1 MAAAAALAVAGAALG
16 LAAWRSA
23 GPGPA
28 MPATPFVE
36 NRAREPGV
44 VTEQVHLVGRHR
56 GERQWE
62 LDAVR
67 IELPEADA
75 RIRFGRVSRG
85 VFYRGPEPLLW
96 FEGDGGSYDAPA
108 ARLYLRGAFRLRD
121 ARGDRLEASELLWD
135 GPRAQLSTNRPVRLQ
150 GEGLDLRADAMTLDV
165 ERAVAHFTGD
175 VVVRQASGGTVRASR
190 VDWYVDTGEIQLFGP
205 SSAEGPG
212 EGR

>member
-1 MAAAAALAVAGAALG
+1 
-16 LAAWRSA
+16 
-23 GPGPA
+23 
-28 MPATPFVE
+28 MPAAPAVE
-36 NRAREPGV
+36 DRPRQPGV

-75 RIRFGRVSRG
+75 PVRFGRVSRG
-85 VFYRGPEPLLW
+85 VFYRGREPLLW

-108 ARLYLRGAFRLRD
+108 ARLHLRGAFRLRD

-135 GPRAQLSTNRPVRLQ
+135 AARAELSTNRPVRLQ
-150 GEGLDLRADAMTLDV
+150 GEGLDLRAGGMTLEV

-175 VVVRQASGGTVRASR
+175 VVVRQASGGTVRGSR
-190 VDWYVDTGEIQLFGP
+190 VDWHVDTGEIQVFGP
-205 SSAEGPG
+205 SSAEGPV
-212 EGR
+212 EER